1 MGTSLLIRKRVLRI
15 SWLTSP
21 DRFHFIL
28 VTAGSGAD
36 ILIST
41 WLIVMYFR
49 HPSFFPAH
57 CLCLVDVFPSNGWFG
72 IPHRLLILLSEHLS
86 QPHVHLLIYTPHF
99 GQFHH
104 PLPACQMTF
113 SLALW
118 PTTWYPT
125 LLSSIILVSN
135 PPAPNSPVSSVELRS
150 LLFFFFQSGSAVPC
164 GRAKGCLQ
172 NWELTVAVTR
182 R

>member
-1 MGTSLLIRKRVLRI
+1 MTHEHWPLSFHTGRRGQPGRYFDIYLNNPYVLSSSLFFSRPLFVL
-15 SWLTSP
+15 S
-21 DRFHFIL
+21 RF
-28 VTAGSGAD
+28 
-36 ILIST
+36 
-41 WLIVMYFR
+41 
-49 HPSFFPAH
+49 
-57 CLCLVDVFPSNGWFG
+57 FPSNGWFG
-72 IPHRLLILLSEHLS
+72 ISHLLLVLLSEHLS
-86 QPHVHLLIYTPHF
+86 QPHVHLLIYTVHF

-135 PPAPNSPVSSVELRS
+135 LLAPNLYLYHPSNYAH
-150 LLFFFFQSGSAVPC
+150 LFFEPWSFCSTF
-164 GRAKGCLQ
+164 GCLQ
-172 NWELTVAVTR
+172 NWESTVAFTR

>member
-1 MGTSLLIRKRVLRI
+1 MTHEPWPLSFHTGHSGQPGRYFDIYLINRHVLSSSLFFSRPLFVL
-15 SWLTSP
+15 S
-21 DRFHFIL
+21 RF
-28 VTAGSGAD
+28 
-36 ILIST
+36 
-41 WLIVMYFR
+41 
-49 HPSFFPAH
+49 
-57 CLCLVDVFPSNGWFG
+57 FPSNGWFG

-135 PPAPNSPVSSVELRS
+135 LPAPNSPVSSVELRS
-150 LLFFFFQSGSAVPC
+150 LFLVFFGSDLLFHAGQPKAVSKTENP
-164 GRAKGCLQ
+164 L
-172 NWELTVAVTR
+172 
-182 R
+182 